1 MGAFP
6 IQTDTSCCTEWFIP
20 EISGFAVPLDDFDII
35 CERFQRALTDDA
47 LVDVAATVN
56 PDIIRSRLAIDVF
69 MPKLEDFYVQ
79 ALANG
84 QRIGGRPA

>member
-20 EISGFAVPLDDFDII
+20 EISGFAVPVDDFDII

-47 LVDVAATVN
+47 LVDGAATVN
-56 PDIIRSRLAIDVF
+56 LDIIRSRLAIDVF
-69 MPKLEDFYVQ
+69 MPKLEDFYAQ
-79 ALANG
+79 ALANE
-84 QRIGGRPA
+84 QHIDRRPA